1 MYGAMLAYYCYST
14 ACIVDGM
21 RYENGSSLP
30 SGDDEACVECSC
42 KNGVS
47 ECGKRNDCEKS
58 NMEVCSYGSK
68 VADSGE
74 KWVDGCLQCE
84 CLVSR

>member
-1 MYGAMLAYYCYST
+1 M
-14 ACIVDGM
+14 
-21 RYENGSSLP
+21 
-30 SGDDEACVECSC
+30 ECSC

-58 NMEVCSYGSK
+58 NIDVVCSYGSK

>member
-1 MYGAMLAYYCYST
+1 M
-14 ACIVDGM
+14 DGT
-21 RYENGSSLP
+21 RHENGSSWA
-30 SGDDEACVECSC
+30 SGDDEVCVECSC

-47 ECGKRNDCEKS
+47 ECGKRSDCEKS
-58 NMEVCSYGSK
+58 NMEICSYGDK
-68 VADSGE
+68 VTDSGE